1 MNRPA
6 TSGVQRTPGKDS
18 VAASGAPSGAGPF
31 SHVAPVPGT
40 VGVPGAA
47 ADLHAAHG
55 GGDGNQRWEGNYQ
68 FSPADGSNLELREF
82 SVRSLEANQVG
93 AERCA
98 VGRVRG
104 SQVTLDQSAT
114 GLLLGRDVT
123 MSQSG
128 GGVLAGGKVNVERS
142 GAQWLIGGLVQAKEV
157 FAVTVIAGRIEGQ
170 VKCLFDARGAFAFG
184 AGLALMSGLLRW
196 TLFRRR

>member
-1 MNRPA
+1 MKRPA
-6 TSGVQRTPGKDS
+6 TGGVQRTPGTAS
-18 VAASGAPSGAGPF
+18 VPGNRAPQGAGGF
-31 SHVAPVPGT
+31 SHAAAVPGT

-55 GGDGNQRWEGNYQ
+55 GGGGDQRWEGNYE

-82 SVRSLEANQVG
+82 SVRSLEANQV
-93 AERCA
+93 AVERCA

-123 MSQSG
+123 TTQSG
-128 GGVLAGGKVNVERS
+128 
-142 GAQWLIGGLVQAKEV
+142 
-157 FAVTVIAGRIEGQ
+157 
-170 VKCLFDARGAFAFG
+170 
-184 AGLALMSGLLRW
+184 
-196 TLFRRR
+196 